1 MKSIKSS
8 IRGDSGLTDSQLI
21 RTQELLQQKNQE
33 AIEELEQ
40 YSKMEMRRR
49 RYQAAAKP
57 PKARTSLWSW
67 IKSWFTYT
75 GD

>member
-1 MKSIKSS
+1 MKSIKSG

-33 AIEELEQ
+33 AIDELEQ
-40 YSKMEMRRR
+40 HIKMEMRRR

-57 PKARTSLWSW
+57 PKSRTSLWSW

-75 GD
+75 